1 MVPVRCAMAMIR
13 IMGPDRPPPVTAP
26 VGVMEPIVPEEVVID
41 IHAIAGPVR
50 APSPTAPAA
59 PTSPPV
65 EIEAEVEAVPE
76 TETEPRVVERGI
88 IAVNRRPPN
97 VDGIIGRHIYHL
109 RVGRLNND
117 DLLPAFRLG
126 RNRLLWCR

>member
-26 VGVMEPIVPEEVVID
+26 VGVMEPIVTEEVVID
-41 IHAIAGPVR
+41 IHAIAEPVR
-50 APSPTAPAA
+50 APPPTA

-65 EIEAEVEAVPE
+65 VIEAEVEAVPE
-76 TETEPRVVERGI
+76 AEAEPRVVERGI